1 MNKTMGKLIHLLPQK
16 TNDIEYTGINFVPEG
31 TDYIQDHTEF
41 ENRRKQLIN
50 EYELQLKQYIND
62 SMQMI

>member
-16 TNDIEYTGINFVPEG
+16 TNDIEYTAINFVPEG

-50 EYELQLKQYIND
+50 EYELQLKQYINE
-62 SMQMI
+62 